1 MPAERITMRQAR
13 EIIRLKAT
21 SISAHEISRRLRMA
35 RSTVRA
41 VSTLTPW
48 AACWRVPSRN
58 RRIGRA
64 WREGKALRV

>member
-21 SISAHEISRRLRMA
+21 SISAHEISRRLGVP

-41 VSTLTPW
+41 VSTLTPG
-48 AACWRVPSRN
+48 ARMLARSIAGPSN
-58 RRIGRA
+58 RPGMA
-64 WREGKALRV
+64 QG